1 MKNALK
7 DVQDIKLLAI
17 DDRSGCENLL
27 TLANNRSDLDSS
39 PPITISDPKE
49 TCSCILWSS
58 GTTGRPKGILHSHQS
73 SWNWLNYNSVPL
85 PIHYFMTL
93 HFFHVNG
100 VFHVITCLLTGSR
113 VTFVSQAFIL
123 TVKTVLKCIIQF
135 AGPRSEFHFGKG
147 IELHQGDSPGG
158 SLDRYPSLCPTL

>member
-1 MKNALK
+1 MKHALK
-7 DVQDIKLLAI
+7 DVQNIKLLAI
-17 DDRSGCENLL
+17 DDRCSCENLL

-39 PPITISDPKE
+39 PPTTISDPKE

-58 GTTGRPKGILHSHQS
+58 GTTGRPKGIRHSHQS
-73 SWNWLNYNSVPL
+73 SWNWLNYNSVPM

-113 VTFVSQAFIL
+113 VTFVSQAFTYL
-123 TVKTVLKCIIQF
+123 TFYRPKAQHSIF
-135 AGPRSEFHFGKG
+135 RPKG
-147 IELHQGDSPGG
+147 QVSRWKRHLVASRR
-158 SLDRYPSLCPTL
+158 LDQWFS